1 MTSKTIK
8 RDKFK
13 KLHPR
18 VILLGWVSF
27 LTDVATE
34 MVFPLLPAFLSGLPG
49 GGAKA
54 LGLIEG
60 AADSAASLLRIWS
73 GRASDAQGKRKPLIV
88 AGYSLSSLVRPL
100 MALVT
105 IWPGALAVRVS
116 DRIGKGLR
124 GAPRDAAI
132 ADVTPPEQR
141 GQAYGF
147 HRAMDHAGAVAGPL
161 LASLLLAWG
170 LSARQV
176 FASTLVPGLLV
187 VLLLVF
193 GLREQR
199 LKRQGMKP
207 GPLPKSSD
215 EELANGKAAKP
226 KAGSSKPMSS
236 QLRWLIAATLVFT
249 LSASS
254 DVFLLKR
261 LHDLGLPLSGLALL
275 WAAHHVVKMAATAWG
290 GRLADRYSR
299 LGLVSLGWA
308 YYALCYLAFAF
319 VSDLRWGIA
328 LFMAYGIYFGISEPA
343 EKALL
348 STLAPKATRG
358 AAFGWIDGAAG
369 LALLPASAAFGWI
382 WESQGPQTAFS
393 LGAFFAGLACLLLL
407 GLRKPMAPKASLL
420 KRK

>member
-8 RDKFK
+8 PDKTK

-34 MVFPLLPAFLSGLPG
+34 MIFPLLPAFLSSLPG
-49 GGAKA
+49 GGAKT

-60 AADSAASLLRIWS
+60 AADSTASLLRIWS

-88 AGYSLSSLVRPL
+88 AGYSLSSLARPL

-105 IWPGALAVRVS
+105 LWPGALAVRVT

-141 GQAYGF
+141 GRAYGF
-147 HRAMDHAGAVAGPL
+147 HRAMDHAGAIAGPL

-170 LSARQV
+170 LSVRQV
-176 FASTLVPGLLV
+176 FISTIVPGVAV
-187 VLLLVF
+187 VLLLIF
-193 GLREQR
+193 GLREQSF
-199 LKRQGMKP
+199 KKQGNKLAA
-207 GPLPKSSD
+207 LPKSGD
-215 EELANGKAAKP
+215 EGLPVLSKTKAQ
-226 KAGSSKPMSS
+226 PMSK

-254 DVFLLKR
+254 DVFLLMR
-261 LHDLGLPLSGLALL
+261 LYDLGLPLSGLALL
-275 WAAHHVVKMAATAWG
+275 WAAHHGVKMAATAWG
-290 GRLADRYSR
+290 GHLADRHSR
-299 LGLVSLGWA
+299 LGLLGLGWA

-319 VSDLRWGIA
+319 VSDLSIGIA
-328 LFMAYGIYFGISEPA
+328 LFMAYGIYFGLSEPA

-348 STLAPKATRG
+348 STLAPKHARG
-358 AAFGWIDGAAG
+358 AAFGWLDGASG

-382 WESQGPQTAFS
+382 WESYGPSVAFG

-407 GLRKPMAPKASLL
+407 GLRQSTPQIFRQL